1 MTGVKPWG
9 VAATAL
15 LFTLAC
21 TPAVSQSSGEPAARA
36 AGGGTA
42 TGAREHPR
50 PGPGR
55 RGGPQKG
62 APVKPEVPPGTTAGY
77 VVFDRKANKTLLH
90 HNATR
95 RFRSA
100 SVIKILIAYDFLES
114 AERVSTADAAKIAAM
129 LRSSDDDAAS
139 EFWRRGGRK
148 KIVQRMARKIGLR
161 HTTPPPDHK
170 PGFWG
175 YSSLSAQDVV
185 RTYRY
190 LLHGA
195 DRKIADVILGHLRKA
210 TKCGSDGFDQ
220 SFGIP
225 SAVPRPW
232 AVKQGWSGFGTTPP
246 ARCAD
251 DASGAAAAP
260 PPAGQGAP
268 ASTNT
273 DTTTIAA
280 ADGAVPDLGR
290 PVLHTTG
297 LVGGD
302 DRFIMVVL
310 TAHPAGSSWASSVER
325 TTALTERLY
334 RAAAG

>member
-1 MTGVKPWG
+1 V
-9 VAATAL
+9 
-15 LFTLAC
+15 
-21 TPAVSQSSGEPAARA
+21 Q
-36 AGGGTA
+36 
-42 TGAREHPR
+42 
-50 PGPGR
+50 
-55 RGGPQKG
+55 
-62 APVKPEVPPGTTAGY
+62 PEVPPGTTAGY

-100 SVIKILIAYDFLES
+100 SVIKILIAFDFLES
-114 AERVSTADAAKIAAM
+114 AERVSKADAAKIAAM

-190 LLHGA
+190 LLHTA
-195 DRKIADVILGHLRKA
+195 DREIADVILGHLRKA

-246 ARCAD
+246 ARCG
-251 DASGAAAAP
+251 ASGAAAAP
-260 PPAGQGAP
+260 PPAAQSAS
-268 ASTNT
+268 ASTT
-273 DTTTIAA
+273 DTTTA
-280 ADGAVPDLGR
+280 ADRAVPDLGR

-297 LVGGD
+297 LVGED
-302 DRFIMVVL
+302 DRFIMAVL
-310 TAHPAGSSWASSVER
+310 TAHPAGSSWASSADR
-325 TTALTERLY
+325 TTVLTKRLY
-334 RAAAG
+334 RAVTG